1 MSLLIRPKSPNHA
14 SEETKRISRKNGAC
28 GMLLVTVGLVL
39 IVLGVLWP
47 KLPFLAN
54 LWPTWNDFLH
64 GFVFGFAITLE
75 IAGLVINTTAAAN
88 KRKTL

>member
-1 MSLLIRPKSPNHA
+1 MLLKKLKESP
-14 SEETKRISRKNGAC
+14 EKMVAC

-47 KLPFLAN
+47 KLPLLAN

>member
-1 MSLLIRPKSPNHA
+1 MLLKKLKESPEKTVA
-14 SEETKRISRKNGAC
+14 F
-28 GMLLVTVGLVL
+28 GMLLISVGLML

-54 LWPTWNDFLH
+54 LWPTWNDFMR

-75 IAGLVINTTAAAN
+75 IAGLVINATAAAN
-88 KRKTL
+88 KRKAL

>member
-1 MSLLIRPKSPNHA
+1 
-14 SEETKRISRKNGAC
+14 
-28 GMLLVTVGLVL
+28 MLLKKLKESPEKMVSFGLSLICIGLLL

-54 LWPTWNDFLH
+54 LWPAWNDFMR

-75 IAGLVINTTAAAN
+75 IAGVAINATAAAN
-88 KRKTL
+88 KRKPL

>member
-1 MSLLIRPKSPNHA
+1 
-14 SEETKRISRKNGAC
+14 
-28 GMLLVTVGLVL
+28 VL

>member
-1 MSLLIRPKSPNHA
+1 MLLKKLKESSEKMVAFGMSL
-14 SEETKRISRKNGAC
+14 
-28 GMLLVTVGLVL
+28 VVFGLML

-54 LWPTWNDFLH
+54 LWPTWNDFMR

-75 IAGLVINTTAAAN
+75 IAGVVINATAAAN
-88 KRKTL
+88 KRKAL